1 MELFI
6 INLKKMIFI
15 IQYKD
20 QSSTLLSATTLSDA
34 AAYVEGTGKEIYSI
48 SQPYNTATLVLNAPQ
63 FNNFYQLTLRNNSTG
78 ASTNYFVFE
87 EDFESLNTWIE
98 SQSDTEVIQLYRQQ
112 RNYVSL

>member
-1 MELFI
+1 
-6 INLKKMIFI
+6 MIFI
-15 IQYKD
+15 INYRD
-20 QSSTLLSATTLSDA
+20 QSSTLLSAATWSDA
-34 AAYVEGTGKEIYSI
+34 SAYAEGTGKEISSI
-48 SQPYNTATLVLNAPQ
+48 NQPVYATVVLNAPQ